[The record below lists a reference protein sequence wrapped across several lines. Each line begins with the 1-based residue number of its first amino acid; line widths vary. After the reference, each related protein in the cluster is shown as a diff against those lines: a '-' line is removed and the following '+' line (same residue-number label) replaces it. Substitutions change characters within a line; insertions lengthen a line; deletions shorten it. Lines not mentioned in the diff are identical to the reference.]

1 MKRRYLRIAAAGGLA
16 GLAILAILW
25 FAAIAPLRTRPKPTP
40 TVVPQIERAPSPA
53 PTSSPTAE
61 DPYRPLREA
70 MVEEQIAQ
78 RGVTDPAVLDVMR
91 RVPRHRFV
99 PPQYLDAAYGDHPLP
114 IGLGQ
119 TISQPYIV
127 ALMTEALRVG
137 PGARVLEIGTGSGY
151 QAAVLAE
158 LGVEV
163 YTVEIIGELADR
175 AAARLAELGYGQV
188 KVLTAD
194 GYFGWPEHAPYDA
207 IIVTAA
213 PPRVPPALIRQL
225 AEGGRL
231 VIPVGPELA
240 EQALL
245 LIERRGGRVYSRTI
259 APVRFVPLLTPE
271 KAADQSPTVHC

>member
-1 MKRRYLRIAAAGGLA
+1 MTEQWPPPWPDITDRR
-16 GLAILAILW
+16 
-25 FAAIAPLRTRPKPTP
+25 
-40 TVVPQIERAPSPA
+40 
-53 PTSSPTAE
+53 
-61 DPYRPLREA
+61 
-70 MVEEQIAQ
+70 
-78 RGVTDPAVLDVMR
+78 VLDAVA
-91 RVPRHRFV
+91 RVPRTEFV
-99 PPQYLDAAYGDHPLP
+99 PPHLREEALADHPLP
-114 IGLGQ
+114 IGYGQ

-127 ALMTEALRVG
+127 ALMTQLLRLQ
-137 PGARVLEIGTGSGY
+137 PTDRVLEIGTGSGY
-151 QAAVLAE
+151 QTAILAE
-158 LGVEV
+158 LASEV
-163 YTVEIIGELADR
+163 YSVELIEELANSAR
-175 AAARLAELGYGQV
+175 ARLQRLGYTNVHIRQG
-188 KVLTAD
+188 D
-194 GYFGWPEHAPYDA
+194 GARGWPEHAPYDA